1 MFGKSGHAERSGEVY
16 LPYVGHIAKDV
27 VLLRD
32 GSVLAM
38 GHVKGVPFELEEPA
52 VRNGRMRNLNT
63 VLRNV
68 ADDNVT
74 VSTHMIRHPDVPD
87 LPETHFRSDFARNM
101 ANLYKE
107 RVLKVLIFTENWVLP
122 HFS

>member
-1 MFGKSGHAERSGEVY
+1 M
-16 LPYVGHIAKDV
+16 
-27 VLLRD
+27 LLRD

-52 VRNGRMRNLNT
+52 VRNGRKRNLNT
-63 VLRNV
+63 VLRNI

-87 LPETHFRSDFARNM
+87 LPETDFRSDFARKCRM
-101 ANLYKE
+101 RIKKE
-107 RVLKVLIFTENWVLP
+107 CWKDGYIETII
-122 HFS
+122 S